1 MKNWL
6 KNILSAGALTI
17 FIILGGGSYDTDG
30 GAEKIAAA
38 TPDFVLSANTL
49 YKEYERNSVAADAKY
64 EDKIV
69 KVSGTVQSI
78 GKDITDTAY
87 LVIGGTG
94 FLDGVQCMLPGGQE
108 SAVANVREGQFVTL
122 KGKVSGEM
130 MGTVIVRNCSFAK

>member
-130 MGTVIVRNCSFAK
+130 MGTVIVRNCSFAN

>member
-17 FIILGGGSYDTDG
+17 FIILGGGSFDTDG

-38 TPDFVLSANTL
+38 SPDFVLSANTL
-49 YKEYERNSVAADAKY
+49 YKEYERSSIAADAKY

-69 KVSGTVQSI
+69 EVSGIVQSI

-130 MGTVIVRNCSFAK
+130 MGTVIVRNCSFAN

>member
-69 KVSGTVQSI
+69 KVSGIVQSI

-94 FLDGVQCMLPGGQE
+94 FLDGVQCMMPGGQE

-130 MGTVIVRNCSFAK
+130 MGTVIVRNCSFAN

>member
-69 KVSGTVQSI
+69 KVSGIVQSI

-130 MGTVIVRNCSFAK
+130 MGTVIVRNCSFAN

>member
-17 FIILGGGSYDTDG
+17 FIILGGGSFDTDG

-94 FLDGVQCMLPGGQE
+94 FLDGVQCMMPGGQE

-130 MGTVIVRNCSFAK
+130 MGTVIVRNCSFAN

>member
-6 KNILSAGALTI
+6 KNLLSAGALTI

-130 MGTVIVRNCSFAK
+130 MGTVIVRNCSFAN

>member
-49 YKEYERNSVAADAKY
+49 YREYERNSVAADAKY

-69 KVSGTVQSI
+69 KVSGIVQSI

-130 MGTVIVRNCSFAK
+130 MGTVIVRNCSFAN